1 MLTIRQAT
9 VNDMGV
15 VAEIYNDAILN
26 TTATFDTETKSLE
39 NRIQWLNQHSA
50 MNPVIVGE
58 LNNQV
63 VGWASLSKWSDR
75 CAYDTTAEVSVYVH
89 KDFRDRGIGR
99 KLLEVITLEGE
110 KAGLHTILS
119 RITQGNEKSIH
130 LHEIFG
136 YEHIGV
142 LKEVGMKFGEFLDVH
157 MMQKVFTKEA
167 K

>member
-9 VNDMGV
+9 LNDMGI
-15 VAEIYNDAILN
+15 VADIYNDAILN
-26 TTATFDTETKSLE
+26 TTATFDTETKTLE

-58 LNNQV
+58 LEGAV

-130 LHEIFG
+130 LHELFG

-142 LKEVGMKFGEFLDVH
+142 LKEVGMKFGQFLDVH
-157 MMQKVFTKEA
+157 MMQKVFA

>member
-75 CAYDTTAEVSVYVH
+75 CAYDSTAEVSVYVH

-157 MMQKVFTKEA
+157 MMQKVFPKEA

>member
-1 MLTIRQAT
+1 MLTIRQAIE
-9 VNDMGV
+9 NDMSA
-15 VAEIYNDAILN
+15 VADIYNDAILN

-39 NRIQWLNQHSA
+39 NRIQWLNQHSS

-58 LNNQV
+58 FEGVV
-63 VGWASLSKWSDR
+63 VGWASLRKWSER
-75 CAYDTTAEVSVYVH
+75 SAYDTTAEVSVYVH
-89 KDFRDRGIGR
+89 KDFRDRGFGR

-130 LHEIFG
+130 LHELFG

-142 LKEVGMKFGEFLDVH
+142 LKEVGMKFGQFLDVH
-157 MMQKVFTKEA
+157 MMQKVFA

>member
-1 MLTIRQAT
+1 MLTIRQAIE
-9 VNDMGV
+9 NDMSA
-15 VAEIYNDAILN
+15 VADIYNDAILN

-39 NRIQWLNQHSA
+39 NRIQWLNQHSS

-58 LNNQV
+58 FEGVV
-63 VGWASLSKWSDR
+63 VGWASLSKWSER
-75 CAYDTTAEVSVYVH
+75 SAYDTTAEVSVYVH
-89 KDFRDRGIGR
+89 KDFRDRGFGR

-130 LHEIFG
+130 LHELFG

-142 LKEVGMKFGEFLDVH
+142 LKEVGMKFGQFLDVH
-157 MMQKVFTKEA
+157 MMQKVFA

>member
-1 MLTIRQAT
+1 MLTIRQA
-9 VNDMGV
+9 VVSDMNA
-15 VAEIYNDAILN
+15 VADIYNDAILN

-50 MNPVIVGE
+50 MNPVIVSE
-58 LNNQV
+58 LDAVV

-130 LHEIFG
+130 LHEFFG
-136 YEHIGV
+136 YEHVGV
-142 LKEVGMKFGEFLDVH
+142 LKEVGMKFGQFLDVH
-157 MMQKVFTKEA
+157 MMQKVFSK
-167 K
+167 

>member
-9 VNDMGV
+9 VNDMGI
-15 VAEIYNDAILN
+15 VADIYNDAILN
-26 TTATFDTETKSLE
+26 TTATFDTETKTLE
-39 NRIQWLNQHSA
+39 NRIQWLDQHSA

-58 LNNQV
+58 LDGIV

-136 YEHIGV
+136 YEHVGV
-142 LKEVGMKFGEFLDVH
+142 LKEVGMKFGQFLDVH
-157 MMQKVFTKEA
+157 MMQKVFA